1 MYIFSPF
8 ILLVRQVETEDKN
21 RCHQLLTKNK
31 KEAWQN
37 DRVGSD
43 QVNQVV
49 SQMGHGL
56 KTSHFKWVKT
66 GSGCRFQVGLG
77 RVDPY
82 FHLFFFIYK
91 KKKINNMYLP
101 FGKLCNKL
109 FDVKCIILN
118 SLLISRINSI
128 KFISTY
134 SIILKLYNS

>member
-43 QVNQVV
+43 QVNQVMG
-49 SQMGHGL
+49 QMGHGL

-82 FHLFFFIYK
+82 FHFFFLYILK
-91 KKKINNMYLP
+91 KKNNMYLP

>member
-37 DRVGSD
+37 DRVRSD
-43 QVNQVV
+43 QVNQVMG
-49 SQMGHGL
+49 QMGHGL

-82 FHLFFFIYK
+82 FHFFFLYILK
-91 KKKINNMYLP
+91 KKNNMYLP